1 MPKCLMNRSAAVE
14 LERQFQVQAWPWRAL
29 GLGLALALGCAPVP
43 LADGERREALRQA
56 TEQVIVPTY
65 SDLAERT
72 AELSELL
79 DELALA
85 PEQASLSDIREQ
97 YLATRAP
104 LAESQAFGFGPAETL
119 RSAAAI
125 DQQPIDGPKIEAE
138 LAGTAELTVPYLS
151 GIGANKRGLHA
162 VEYLLFPEDDAE
174 LEAALLDAGEA
185 GARRRQFLAAA
196 GALVA
201 NNAGA
206 LRDAWAPGAGD
217 YGRRFAE
224 PGGADSVSADVQ
236 AGLDTLLNEVIFLS
250 EVVANTKL
258 GKPLGSATGGA
269 IDPSA
274 QESERSGA
282 SLSDALGNL
291 RGVRNVYL
299 GSRDGSIGPSL
310 STLVRAK
317 SPATDLRARQ
327 ALDEAEASLRA
338 VPEPFTVALTD
349 SPELVTAALEAVK
362 TLKRLLATEV
372 LGTLGAS
379 LKFNDNDGD

>member
-1 MPKCLMNRSAAVE
+1 MNRSAAVE
-14 LERQFQVQAWPWRAL
+14 LERQFQVQPWRAV
-29 GLGLALALGCAPVP
+29 GLGLLLALGCAPVP

-65 SDLAERT
+65 SDLAEQC
-72 AELSELL
+72 AELSQLL
-79 DELALA
+79 EQLALA
-85 PEQASLSDIREQ
+85 PEQASLSDIRQQ
-97 YLATRAP
+97 YLATRGP
-104 LAESQAFGFGPAETL
+104 LEESEAFGFGPADEL

-125 DQQPIDGPKIEAE
+125 DQQPIDGPKLEAE
-138 LAGTAELTVPYLS
+138 LAGTAEFSVPYLKR
-151 GIGANKRGLHA
+151 IGANKRGLHA
-162 VEYLLFPEDDAE
+162 IEYLLFPEDDAE
-174 LEAALLDAGEA
+174 LEAALLGASEA
-185 GARRRQFLAAA
+185 GARRREFLVAA
-196 GALVA
+196 GSLVA
-201 NNAGA
+201 ENASA
-206 LRDAWAPGAGD
+206 LRDAWAADGGD

-224 PGGADSVSADVQ
+224 PGGADSISPDVQ
-236 AGLDTLLNEVIFLS
+236 AGLDTLLNHAIFLS

-258 GKPLGSATGGA
+258 GKPLGSATGGV

-299 GSRDGSIGPSL
+299 GSRDGSVGPSL

-317 SPATDLRARQ
+317 SPATDLRARR
-327 ALDEAEASLRA
+327 ALDEAEASLLA
-338 VPEPFTVALTD
+338 VPEPLTFALTD
-349 SPELVTAALEAVK
+349 SPERVSEALEAVK

>member
-1 MPKCLMNRSAAVE
+1 MPKCFVNRSPAAE
-14 LERQFQVQAWPWRAL
+14 LERQFRVQARR
-29 GLGLALALGCAPVP
+29 ALALGLLLALGCGPVP
-43 LADGERREALRQA
+43 LADGERRQALRQA
-56 TEQVIVPTY
+56 TEQVIIPTY
-65 SDLAERT
+65 SDLAERS
-72 AELSELL
+72 AELSGLL
-79 DELALA
+79 AELALA
-85 PEQASLSDIREQ
+85 PQQTSLSDVRQQ
-97 YLATRAP
+97 YLATRGP
-104 LAESQAFGFGPAETL
+104 LAESQAFGFGPADEL

-138 LAGTAELTVPYLS
+138 LAGTAELTVSYLAR
-151 GIGANKRGLHA
+151 IGANKRGLHA
-162 VEYLLFPEDDAE
+162 VEYLLFPEGDVE
-174 LEAALLDAGEA
+174 LEAALLDASEA
-185 GARRRQFLAAA
+185 GERRRQFLAAA

-201 NNAGA
+201 ESAAA
-206 LRDAWAPGAGD
+206 LRDAWAPDAGD

-236 AGLDTLLNEVIFLS
+236 AGLDTLLNQAIFLS

-299 GSRDGSIGPSL
+299 GTRDGSTGPSL

-317 SPATDLRARQ
+317 SPATDLRARR
-327 ALDEAEASLRA
+327 ALEEAEASLLA
-338 VPEPFTVALTD
+338 VPEPLTVALTD
-349 SPELVTAALEAVK
+349 SPQLVSAALEAVK

>member
-1 MPKCLMNRSAAVE
+1 MPKCFMNCSAAVE
-14 LERQFQVQAWPWRAL
+14 LERQFQVPAWRAV
-29 GLGLALALGCAPVP
+29 GLGLLLAMGCGPVP
-43 LADGERREALRQA
+43 LADGERREALRRT

-65 SDLAERT
+65 SDLAERC
-72 AELSELL
+72 AELSQLL
-79 DELALA
+79 EELALT
-85 PEQASLSDIREQ
+85 PEQASLSDIRQQ
-97 YLATRAP
+97 YLATRGP
-104 LAESQAFGFGPAETL
+104 LEESQAFGFGPADEL

-138 LAGTAELTVPYLS
+138 LAGTADLTVPYLS
-151 GIGANKRGLHA
+151 RIGANKRGLHA

-174 LEAALLDAGEA
+174 LEAALQGASQA
-185 GARRRQFLAAA
+185 SARRRQFLAAA
-196 GALVA
+196 GSLVA
-201 NNAGA
+201 ENAEA
-206 LRDAWAPGAGD
+206 LRDAWAADGGD

-224 PGGADSVSADVQ
+224 PGGADSVSAGVQ
-236 AGLDTLLNEVIFLS
+236 AGLDTLINHAIFLS

-327 ALDEAEASLRA
+327 ALDEAEASLLA
-338 VPEPFTVALTD
+338 VPEPLTVALTD
-349 SPELVTAALEAVK
+349 SPERVSAAFEAVK

>member
-1 MPKCLMNRSAAVE
+1 MPKCFVNRSAATE
-14 LERQFQVQAWPWRAL
+14 LERQVQVQARRAL
-29 GLGLALALGCAPVP
+29 RLGLLFALGCGPVP

-56 TEQVIVPTY
+56 TEQVIIPTY
-65 SDLAERT
+65 SDLAERS

-79 DELALA
+79 AELALA
-85 PEQASLSDIREQ
+85 PQPASLSDIRQQ
-97 YLATRAP
+97 YLATRRP
-104 LAESQAFGFGPAETL
+104 LEESEAFGFGPADEL

-125 DQQPIDGPKIEAE
+125 DQQPIDGAKIEAE
-138 LAGTAELTVPYLS
+138 LAGTAELTAPYLS
-151 GIGANKRGLHA
+151 RLGANKRGLHA

-185 GARRRQFLAAA
+185 GERRRQFLAAA
-196 GALVA
+196 GELVA
-201 NNAGA
+201 ENAGA
-206 LRDAWAPGAGD
+206 LRDAWAPDGGD

-224 PGGADSVSADVQ
+224 PGGADSVSGDVQ
-236 AGLDTLLNEVIFLS
+236 AGLDTLLNEAIFLS
-250 EVVANTKL
+250 EVIADSKL
-258 GKPLGSATGGA
+258 GKPLGSATGGT

-299 GSRDGSIGPSL
+299 GTRDGSTGPSL

-327 ALDEAEASLRA
+327 ALDEAEATLLA
-338 VPEPFTVALTD
+338 IPEPLTLALTD
-349 SPELVTAALEAVK
+349 SPELVSAAFEAVK
-362 TLKRLLATEV
+362 RLKRLLATEV

>member
-1 MPKCLMNRSAAVE
+1 MPKCLMNRSTAVE
-14 LERQFQVQAWPWRAL
+14 LERQFQATAWRAV

-56 TEQVIVPTY
+56 TEQVILPTY

-72 AELSELL
+72 AELSLLL

-85 PEQASLSDIREQ
+85 PEQAVVAEIREQ
-97 YLATRAP
+97 YLVTRGP
-104 LAESQAFGFGPAETL
+104 LEESQAFGFGPAEEL

-125 DQQPIDGPKIEAE
+125 DQQPIDGPKIDAE
-138 LAGTAELTVPYLS
+138 LAGTADLTVQRLS
-151 GIGANKRGLHA
+151 SIGANKRGLHA
-162 VEYLLFPEDDAE
+162 IEYLLFPEDDSE
-174 LEAALLDAGEA
+174 LEAALLEASEA
-185 GARRRQFLAAA
+185 GSRRRQFLAAA
-196 GALVA
+196 AELVA
-201 NNAGA
+201 KNAGA
-206 LRDAWAPGAGD
+206 LRDAWAADGGD

-224 PGGADSVSADVQ
+224 PGGADSVSPDVQ
-236 AGLDTLLNEVIFLS
+236 AGLDTLLNQAVFLS

-274 QESERSGA
+274 QASERSGA

-299 GSRDGSIGPSL
+299 GSRDGSIATSL

-338 VPEPFTVALTD
+338 VPEPLTIALSD
-349 SPELVTAALEAVK
+349 SPELVIAAFEAVK
-362 TLKRLLATEV
+362 NLKRVLATEV

>member
-14 LERQFQVQAWPWRAL
+14 LEMQFQVPAWRAA
-29 GLGLALALGCAPVP
+29 GLGLVLALGCAPVP

-56 TEQVIVPTY
+56 TEQVILPTY

-72 AELSELL
+72 AELSQLL

-85 PEQASLSDIREQ
+85 PERVALSDIRQQ
-97 YLATRAP
+97 YLATRGP
-104 LAESQAFGFGPAETL
+104 LEESQAFGFGPAEEL

-125 DQQPIDGPKIEAE
+125 DQQPIDEATIDAE
-138 LAGTAELTVPYLS
+138 LAGTAELTAQRLS
-151 GIGANKRGLHA
+151 SIGANKRGLHA
-162 VEYLLFPEDDAE
+162 IEYLLFPEDDPE
-174 LEAALLDAGEA
+174 LEAALRDASEP

-196 GALVA
+196 AALVA
-201 NNAGA
+201 KNAGA
-206 LRDAWAPGAGD
+206 LRDAWAADGGD

-224 PGGADSVSADVQ
+224 PGGPDSISKDVQ
-236 AGLDTLLNEVIFLS
+236 AGLDTLLNHAVFLS
-250 EVVANTKL
+250 EVVADTKL

-291 RGVRNVYL
+291 RGVRNVYF

-310 STLVRAK
+310 STLVRTK

-327 ALDEAEASLRA
+327 ALDEAEANLLA
-338 VPEPFTVALTD
+338 VPEPLTVALMD
-349 SPELVTAALEAVK
+349 SPELVTAAFEAVK
-362 TLKRLLATEV
+362 TLKRVLATEV
-372 LGTLGAS
+372 LGSLGAS